1 MKKNNRDWSV
11 SLDENVESKEL
22 VRIFFNECGLTPYNE
37 ETLDFSF
44 FAQDSDDIK
53 NNQYSGWELNK
64 ENHFTI
70 PSQWH
75 EAKAYI
81 CEEEKE
87 RTHVDDVIKYILTL
101 DNVCDKLVWFKEGFV
116 EKKIGG
122 FSEKRIEFE
131 LNNCLIKIPYLE
143 YFNMEEV
150 KELINEQYK
159 KHLEKEIDKK
169 QLAFDVAK
177 KTLQDYKG
185 ICKWKI

>member
-1 MKKNNRDWSV
+1 MKRKNTDWSV

-37 ETLDFSF
+37 ETLDYSF
-44 FAQDSDDIK
+44 FAQDSDDVM
-53 NNQYSGWELNK
+53 NNQYSGWECIK

-81 CEEEKE
+81 CKEEKE
-87 RTHVDDVIKYILTL
+87 LWDEIVEEQKTHVDDVIKYILTL
-101 DNVCDKLVWFKEGFV
+101 DNVMDDYVWFKENFKG
-116 EKKIGG
+116 
-122 FSEKRIEFE
+122 KRIEFE
-131 LNNCLIKIPYLE
+131 LNNCLIKIPYSE

-159 KHLEKEIDKK
+159 KHLEIGVNKK
-169 QLAFDVAK
+169 QIDFDFAK

-185 ICKWKI
+185 ICK